1 MLIYE
6 GGHNEDPEFHMDDIY
21 MKTLETIVIPIM
33 VGKDLAAIVQYQGK
47 RNQRGRKKGFS
58 TEDET
63 LILCVTNMAAIAF
76 ERLLNKQKDHLEGQ
90 TETLQFYMILILNRK
105 IDNVE

>member
-76 ERLLNKQKDHLEGQ
+76 ERLLNKQKARQNLAYFEAVCEIISHL
-90 TETLQFYMILILNRK
+90 TAARS
-105 IDNVE
+105 